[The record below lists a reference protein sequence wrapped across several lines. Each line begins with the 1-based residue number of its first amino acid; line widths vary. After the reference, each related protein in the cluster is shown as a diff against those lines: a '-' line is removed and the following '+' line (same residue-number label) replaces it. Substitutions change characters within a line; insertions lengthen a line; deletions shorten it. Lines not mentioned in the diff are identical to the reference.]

1 MGYALLWIENL
12 AVDLLIV
19 ATLVACIGR
28 LERPRLRLALSLLVA
43 LPILVASAIALAG
56 LGYLR
61 FVRSILD
68 GGLFYPLLI
77 SAGCFV
83 IGVGWILGVG
93 LRRRTDDLAATVA
106 ATWPRAKLALVLAV
120 AIGLHMMTLWN
131 LDLAVRQQLASLK
144 AESGALALSV
154 APARLPDRDNAA
166 LIYEQTYEM
175 FDPKSWSE
183 DRRKKWEQWTDFDS
197 KEFEPDDPDL
207 KSLLDEQASTMKL
220 LRQAGKKPGCHF
232 ERNYGFPSIDWDLSE
247 LGKLRDAARLLG
259 LDARYRATQGDMQTA
274 LQNVD
279 TMFKIT
285 EHVGADP
292 ILISVLVAN
301 AIDAIAT
308 DTLQEILA
316 AEGNRA
322 D

>member
-28 LERPRLRLALSLLVA
+28 LKRPRLRLALSLLVA
-43 LPILVASAIALAG
+43 LPILVASAIALTG

-68 GGLFYPLLI
+68 GGLFYPMLI

-106 ATWPRAKLALVLAV
+106 ATWPRAKLAIVLAV

-175 FDPKSWSE
+175 FDPKSW
-183 DRRKKWEQWTDFDS
+183 
-197 KEFEPDDPDL
+197 
-207 KSLLDEQASTMKL
+207 
-220 LRQAGKKPGCHF
+220 
-232 ERNYGFPSIDWDLSE
+232 
-247 LGKLRDAARLLG
+247 
-259 LDARYRATQGDMQTA
+259 
-274 LQNVD
+274 
-279 TMFKIT
+279 
-285 EHVGADP
+285 
-292 ILISVLVAN
+292 
-301 AIDAIAT
+301 
-308 DTLQEILA
+308 
-316 AEGNRA
+316 
-322 D
+322 